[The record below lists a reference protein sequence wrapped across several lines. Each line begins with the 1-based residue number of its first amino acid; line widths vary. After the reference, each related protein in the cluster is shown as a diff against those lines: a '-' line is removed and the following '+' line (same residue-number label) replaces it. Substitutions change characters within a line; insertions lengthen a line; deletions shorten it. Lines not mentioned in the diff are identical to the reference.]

1 MYMRKGIKKT
11 NNVFDGTHNILLT
24 RKQVLL
30 YNYCIIPR
38 TYEEIVFY
46 AINMASKRMFQIK
59 KEEISQVIRQLQSLG
74 ILTEVDNLQEAIKT
88 HRVINIKNDKLDGRD
103 KEIYYAL
110 KVNGD
115 VDCLID
121 KFGERSFIDSVFRM
135 IENKNICII

>member
-46 AINMASKRMFQIK
+46 AINMASKRMFPIK

-88 HRVINIKNDKLDGRD
+88 HRVVNIKNDKLEERD

-110 KVNGD
+110 KLNSDIG
-115 VDCLID
+115 CLID
-121 KFGERSFIDSVFRM
+121 KFGEQSFIDSVFRM
-135 IENKNICII
+135 LENKNICIM

>member
-46 AINMASKRMFQIK
+46 AINMASKRMFPIK
-59 KEEISQVIRQLQSLG
+59 KDEISQVIRQLQSLG

-88 HRVINIKNDKLDGRD
+88 HRVINIKNDKLEGRD
-103 KEIYYAL
+103 KDIYYAL
-110 KVNGD
+110 KLNSD
-115 VDCLID
+115 IDYLID
-121 KFGERSFIDSVFRM
+121 KFGEQSFIDSVLRM
-135 IENKNICII
+135 LENKNICII